1 MSASQMNSI
10 DIDVGG
16 TFTDLVMNMD
26 GHTVQAKVPTT
37 SYDLSVCF
45 LNVIEV
51 GAQELG
57 LTLDQ
62 VLRQIGM
69 VRYSTT
75 IAMNRLIERKGPRL
89 GLLTTE
95 GHEDAVLIGRG
106 AQWVDGTRLHE
117 RRNLA
122 VQQKPVPLIPR
133 RMIAG
138 IKERV
143 DGRGRVMRP
152 LDEDDARE
160 KIHRLV
166 DRGARGFVI
175 SLLWAFLNPA
185 HEQRLKEIIREEYKE
200 YHIGYLPVVLSSD
213 VLGKLGEYQRSM
225 TAILDAYLHRS
236 LQIELSAMWDKL
248 REYGYTGSFMMVQ
261 NSGGVA
267 EIYKASAS
275 RTYNGGP
282 VAGLIGSRDIARQLG
297 YTNVVAS
304 DVGGTSF
311 DIGLVVSADVRNY
324 EFNPIIDRWMVGLA
338 MIQSLSIGAGGGS
351 IARINRDL
359 GNRVE
364 VGPQSAG
371 SYPGPACYNQ
381 GGTEPTVTDADL
393 VLGYLNPDYYF
404 GGRMKLNKGA
414 AERALRK
421 LAKPLGMDVIEV
433 ASIIRR
439 IVDEH
444 MASAIRKEVVLR
456 GYRPEEFVL
465 FAFGG
470 GGPTHAAG
478 YHGDIP
484 QTVIF
489 PYSPVF
495 CALGSSIM
503 DIVHVYESS
512 RRMTMIEPFTG
523 KAVVDREAFNSLVRG
538 LKEQAEQELLTEG
551 LNPQD
556 AAYVLELD
564 MLYGGLIQPKRT
576 ATPGLFLTGEE
587 DVWAFYKRFEQEFSE
602 AFSPL
607 IVNLPGGV
615 YIETFILKAIVPSHK
630 VDLVARELHGRD
642 PEAARKDSRPAY
654 WPGIKGWMET
664 PVYHQDQLLPG
675 NEVAGPAILESE
687 YTTVVIPPQMMYR
700 VDTYGLGIMSSAIAP
715 IRLANDAAASSAAH
729 SGKTQ

>member
-1 MSASQMNSI
+1 MSASQLNSI

-16 TFTDLVMNMD
+16 TFTDLVMNLD
-26 GHTVQAKVPTT
+26 GRTVQAKVPTT

-62 VLRQIGM
+62 VLKRVGM

-89 GLLTTE
+89 ALLTTE
-95 GHEDAVLIGRG
+95 GHEDAILIGRG

-122 VQQKPVPLIPR
+122 AQQKPTPLIPR
-133 RMIAG
+133 HMIAG

-143 DGRGRVMRP
+143 DGRGQIMRP

-175 SLLWAFLNPA
+175 SLLWSFLNPA
-185 HEQRLKEIIREEYKE
+185 HERRLKEIIREEYKE

-351 IARINRDL
+351 IARINLDL

-404 GGRMKLNKGA
+404 GGRMKLNKSA

-421 LAKPLGMDVIEV
+421 LAKPLGMDVIEI

-556 AAYVLELD
+556 ADYVLELD

-576 ATPGLFLTGEE
+576 ATPGLFLKSEE

-642 PEAARKDSRPAY
+642 PEAARKGSRPAY

-700 VDTYGLGIMSSAIAP
+700 VDTYGLGIMSSAKAP

>member
-1 MSASQMNSI
+1 MSDSQMNSI

-16 TFTDLVMNMD
+16 TFTDLVMNVD
-26 GHTVQAKVPTT
+26 GHSVQAKVPTT

-62 VLRQIGM
+62 VLRRIGI

-89 GLLTTE
+89 ALLTTE
-95 GHEDAVLIGRG
+95 GHEDAILIGRG

-122 VQQKPVPLIPR
+122 AQQKPVPLIPR

-160 KIHRLV
+160 KINRMV

-175 SLLWAFLNPA
+175 SLLWSFLNPA
-185 HEQRLKEIIREEYKE
+185 HERRLKEIIREEYKE

-248 REYGYTGSFMMVQ
+248 RDYGYNGSFMMVQ

-282 VAGLIGSRDIARQLG
+282 VAGLIGARDIARQLG
-297 YTNVVAS
+297 YMNVVAS

-359 GNRVE
+359 GNRIE

-404 GGRMKLNKGA
+404 GGRMKLNKST

-421 LAKPLGMDVIEV
+421 MAKPLGMDVIEV

-503 DIVHVYESS
+503 DIVHVYEAS

-523 KAVVDREAFNSLVRG
+523 KAVVDRETFNSVVRE

-551 LNPQD
+551 LNPHD
-556 AAYVLELD
+556 AVYVLELD

-576 ATPGLFLTGEE
+576 ATPGLFLKSEE
-587 DVWAFYKRFEQEFSE
+587 DVWDFYKRFEQEFSE

-630 VDLVARELHGRD
+630 VELVTRELQGRD
-642 PEAARKDSRPAY
+642 PEAARKGSRPAY
-654 WPGIKGWMET
+654 WPGIKAWRET
-664 PVYHQDQLLPG
+664 PVYHEDGLLPG

-687 YTTVVIPPQMMYR
+687 YTTVVIPPEMMYR
-700 VDTYGLGIMSSAIAP
+700 VDAYGLGIISSAKGEEVHADSH
-715 IRLANDAAASSAAH
+715 RRREAEVD
-729 SGKTQ
+729 

>member
-1 MSASQMNSI
+1 MSASLMNSV

-16 TFTDLVMNMD
+16 TFTDLVLNLD
-26 GHTVQAKVPTT
+26 GHTIQAKVPTT
-37 SYDLSVCF
+37 PYDLSVCF
-45 LNVIEV
+45 LSVIET
-51 GAQELG
+51 GAAELG

-62 VLRQIGM
+62 LLPRIGM

-89 GLLTTE
+89 ALLATE
-95 GHEDAVLIGRG
+95 GHEDAILIGRG
-106 AQWVDGTRLHE
+106 AQWVDGTRLQE
-117 RRNLA
+117 RRDLA
-122 VQQKPVPLIPR
+122 AQHKPVPLIPR

-143 DGRGRVMRP
+143 DGRGQIMRP
-152 LDEDDARE
+152 LDEEDARE
-160 KIHRLV
+160 KIHRMV

-175 SLLWAFLNPA
+175 SLLWSFLNPA
-185 HEQRLKEIIREEYKE
+185 HEQRLKAIIREEYKE

-267 EIYKASAS
+267 EIYKATAS

-282 VAGLIGSRDIARQLG
+282 VAGLIGARDIARQLG
-297 YTNVVAS
+297 YKNVIAS

-324 EFNPIIDRWMVGLA
+324 DFNPIIDRWMVGIA

-359 GNRVE
+359 GNRLE

-371 SYPGPACYNQ
+371 SYPGPACYNL

-404 GGRMKLNKGA
+404 GGRMKLNKSA

-421 LAKPLGMDVIEV
+421 IAKPLGMEIVEA
-433 ASIIRR
+433 ASLVRR
-439 IVDEH
+439 LVDEN

-495 CALGSSIM
+495 CAFGSSIM

-512 RRMTMIEPFTG
+512 RRMTFIEPFTG
-523 KAVVDREAFNSLVRG
+523 KAVVDRAAFNTVVRT
-538 LKEQAEQELLTEG
+538 LKEQAEKELLAEG
-551 LNPQD
+551 LDPHN
-556 AAYVLELD
+556 AVYMLELD
-564 MLYGGLIQPKRT
+564 MLYGGLIHSKRT
-576 ATPGLFLTGEE
+576 ATPGLFLQNEE
-587 DVWAFYKRFEQEFSE
+587 DTWAFYKRFEQEFSE
-602 AFSPL
+602 SFSPL
-607 IVNLPGGV
+607 VVNLPGGV
-615 YIETFILKAIVPSHK
+615 YVDTFILKAIVPSHK
-630 VDLVARELHGRD
+630 VEMVAKQLQGPD
-642 PEAARKDSRPAY
+642 PSAAQKGTRAAY
-654 WPGIKGWMET
+654 WPAKKAWADT
-664 PVYHQDQLLPG
+664 PVYDQDRLQPG
-675 NEVAGPAILESE
+675 NAIPGPAIIESE
-687 YTTVVIPPQMMYR
+687 YTTIVIPPDMSYQ
-700 VDTYGLGIMSSAIAP
+700 VDANGLGIMSSAAAP
-715 IRLANDAAASSAAH
+715 IRH
-729 SGKTQ
+729 SDTGAVSETAQSVKAQ

>member
-1 MSASQMNSI
+1 MSVNQMNSI

-16 TFTDLVMNMD
+16 TFTDLVMNLD

-37 SYDLSVCF
+37 PYDLSVCF
-45 LNVIEV
+45 LNVIDV
-51 GAQELG
+51 AAQELG
-57 LTLDQ
+57 LSLDQ
-62 VLRQIGM
+62 MLRRIGM

-75 IAMNRLIERKGPRL
+75 IAMNRLIERKGPHL
-89 GLLTTE
+89 ALLTTE
-95 GHEDAVLIGRG
+95 GHEDAILIGRG

-122 VQQKPVPLIPR
+122 AQQKPVPLIPR

-143 DGRGRVMRP
+143 DSRGQIVRP

-160 KIHRLV
+160 KIHQMM
-166 DRGARGFVI
+166 DRGARGFVV
-175 SLLWAFLNPA
+175 SLLWAFLNPT
-185 HEQRLKEIIREEYKE
+185 HERRLKEIIREEYKE

-213 VLGKLGEYQRSM
+213 VLGKLGEYQRTM

-248 REYGYTGSFMMVQ
+248 REYGYNGSFMMVQ

-282 VAGLIGSRDIARQLG
+282 VAGLIGARDIARQLG

-324 EFNPIIDRWMVGLA
+324 EFSPIIDRWMVGLA

-359 GNRVE
+359 GNRIE

-404 GGRMKLNKGA
+404 GGRMKLNKSA

-421 LAKPLGMDVIEV
+421 LAKPLGMDIVEV

-484 QTVIF
+484 QIVIF

-512 RRMTMIEPFTG
+512 HRMTMIEPVTG
-523 KAVVDREAFNSLVRG
+523 KAVIDRGAFNSVVRD
-538 LKEQAEQELLTEG
+538 LKEQAEQELFAEG
-551 LNPQD
+551 LSPQD
-556 AAYVLELD
+556 ATYTLELD

-576 ATPGLFLTGEE
+576 ATPGLFLKDEE
-587 DVWAFYKRFEQEFSE
+587 DVWAFYRRFEQDSSSTCP
-602 AFSPL
+602 AVS
-607 IVNLPGGV
+607 I
-615 YIETFILKAIVPSHK
+615 
-630 VDLVARELHGRD
+630 
-642 PEAARKDSRPAY
+642 SRPLFSRRLCRATK
-654 WPGIKGWMET
+654 WNWLPRSFTDKTRKQLAKGAVPPIGLRRRHGWRRQCTIKT
-664 PVYHQDQLLPG
+664 
-675 NEVAGPAILESE
+675 ACFLEMRSL
-687 YTTVVIPPQMMYR
+687 V
-700 VDTYGLGIMSSAIAP
+700 
-715 IRLANDAAASSAAH
+715 RLSWSRSTRRWSFRH
-729 SGKTQ
+729 R

>member
-1 MSASQMNSI
+1 
-10 DIDVGG
+10 
-16 TFTDLVMNMD
+16 
-26 GHTVQAKVPTT
+26 
-37 SYDLSVCF
+37 
-45 LNVIEV
+45 
-51 GAQELG
+51 
-57 LTLDQ
+57 
-62 VLRQIGM
+62 
-69 VRYSTT
+69 
-75 IAMNRLIERKGPRL
+75 
-89 GLLTTE
+89 
-95 GHEDAVLIGRG
+95 
-106 AQWVDGTRLHE
+106 
-117 RRNLA
+117 
-122 VQQKPVPLIPR
+122 
-133 RMIAG
+133 
-138 IKERV
+138 
-143 DGRGRVMRP
+143 
-152 LDEDDARE
+152 
-160 KIHRLV
+160 
-166 DRGARGFVI
+166 
-175 SLLWAFLNPA
+175 
-185 HEQRLKEIIREEYKE
+185 
-200 YHIGYLPVVLSSD
+200 
-213 VLGKLGEYQRSM
+213 
-225 TAILDAYLHRS
+225 
-236 LQIELSAMWDKL
+236 
-248 REYGYTGSFMMVQ
+248 
-261 NSGGVA
+261 
-267 EIYKASAS
+267 
-275 RTYNGGP
+275 
-282 VAGLIGSRDIARQLG
+282 
-297 YTNVVAS
+297 
-304 DVGGTSF
+304 
-311 DIGLVVSADVRNY
+311 
-324 EFNPIIDRWMVGLA
+324 
-338 MIQSLSIGAGGGS
+338 
-351 IARINRDL
+351 
-359 GNRVE
+359 
-364 VGPQSAG
+364 
-371 SYPGPACYNQ
+371 
-381 GGTEPTVTDADL
+381 VTDADL

-538 LKEQAEQELLTEG
+538 LKEQAEQELVTEG

-556 AAYVLELD
+556 AVYVLELD

-576 ATPGLFLTGEE
+576 ATPGLFLKSEE

-642 PEAARKDSRPAY
+642 PEAARKGSRPAY

-700 VDTYGLGIMSSAIAP
+700 VDTYGLGIMSSATAP

>member
-1 MSASQMNSI
+1 MTASQLNSI

-16 TFTDLVMNMD
+16 TFTDLVMNLD
-26 GHTVQAKVPTT
+26 GQSVQAKVPTT
-37 SYDLSVCF
+37 PYDLSVCF

-51 GAQELG
+51 AAGELG

-62 VLRQIGM
+62 VLGHIGM

-75 IAMNRLIERKGPRL
+75 IAMNRLIERKGPHL
-89 GLLTTE
+89 ALLTTE

-122 VQQKPVPLIPR
+122 AQHKPVPLIPR

-143 DGRGRVMRP
+143 DSRGQVLRP

-175 SLLWAFLNPA
+175 SLLWAFLNPM
-185 HEQRLKEIIREEYKE
+185 HERRLKEIIREEYKE

-213 VLGKLGEYQRSM
+213 VLGKLGEYQRTM

-248 REYGYTGSFMMVQ
+248 REYGYSGSFMMVQ

-282 VAGLIGSRDIARQLG
+282 VAGLIGARDIARQLG

-324 EFNPIIDRWMVGLA
+324 EFSPIIDRWMVGIA

-351 IARINRDL
+351 IARINREL
-359 GNRVE
+359 GNRIE

-404 GGRMKLNKGA
+404 GGRMKLNKAA

-421 LAKPLGMDVIEV
+421 LAKPLGMDIIEV

-439 IVDEH
+439 IVDEN

-512 RRMTMIEPFTG
+512 HRMTMIEPFTG
-523 KAVVDREAFNSLVRG
+523 KAVIDREAFNSVVRE
-538 LKEQAEQELLTEG
+538 LKEQAEQELAAEG

-556 AAYVLELD
+556 AVYALELD

-576 ATPGLFLTGEE
+576 ATPGLFLKDED
-587 DVWAFYKRFEQEFSE
+587 DVWAFYRRFEQEFSE

-607 IVNLPGGV
+607 IVNLPGGL

-630 VDLVARELHGRD
+630 VELVARPLHGPD
-642 PEAARKDSRPAY
+642 PEATRKGSRSAY
-654 WPGIKGWMET
+654 WPEQKAWVET
-664 PVYHQDQLLPG
+664 PVYDQNRLLPG
-675 NEVAGPAILESE
+675 NEVLGPAILESE
-687 YTTVVIPPQMMYR
+687 YTTVVIPPEMRYR
-700 VDTYGLGIMSSAIAP
+700 VDAYGLGIMSSVGEPARQALGVAVSTTEP
-715 IRLANDAAASSAAH
+715 ATTA
-729 SGKTQ
+729 Q

>member
-1 MSASQMNSI
+1 MSASAMNSI

-16 TFTDLVMNMD
+16 TFTDMVLNVD
-26 GHTVQAKVPTT
+26 GRIVQAKVPTT
-37 SYDLSVCF
+37 PYDLSLCF

-57 LTLDQ
+57 WSLEELLSR
-62 VLRQIGM
+62 VGM

-89 GLLTTE
+89 ALLTTE
-95 GHEDAVLIGRG
+95 GHEDAILIGRG
-106 AQWVDGTRLHE
+106 AQWIDGKRLHE

-122 VQQKPVPLIPR
+122 AQQKPQPLIPR

-138 IKERV
+138 IKERI
-143 DGRGRVMRP
+143 DGRGQVVRP
-152 LDEDDARE
+152 LDEEDARE
-160 KIHRLV
+160 KIHRLI

-175 SLLWAFLNPA
+175 SLLWAFLNPV
-185 HEQRLKEIIREEYKE
+185 HERRLKEIIREEYKE

-213 VLGKLGEYQRSM
+213 VLGKLGEYQRTM
-225 TAILDAYLHRS
+225 TAVLDAYLHRS
-236 LQIELSAMWDKL
+236 LQIELSAMWDRL
-248 REYGYTGSFMMVQ
+248 REHGYRGSFMMVQ
-261 NSGGVA
+261 NSGGVT

-282 VAGLIGSRDIARQLG
+282 VAGLIGARDIARQLG

-324 EFNPIIDRWMVGLA
+324 EFNPVIDRWMVGLT

-351 IARINRDL
+351 IARINREL
-359 GNRVE
+359 GNRIE

-381 GGTEPTVTDADL
+381 GGSEPTVTDADL
-393 VLGYLNPDYYF
+393 MLGYLNPDYYF
-404 GGRMKLNKGA
+404 GGRMKLNKSA

-421 LAKPLGMDVIEV
+421 LARPLHMDETEV
-433 ASIIRR
+433 AALIRR
-439 IVDEH
+439 IVDEN

-484 QTVIF
+484 QIVIF

-503 DIVHVYESS
+503 DIIHVYEASH
-512 RRMTMIEPFTG
+512 RFTVIEPFTG
-523 KAVVDREAFNSLVRG
+523 KAVIDREAFNNVVRR
-538 LKEQAEQELLTEG
+538 LKEQAEQELRAEG
-551 LNPQD
+551 LNPEE
-556 AAYVLELD
+556 ALYTLELD

-576 ATPGLFLTGEE
+576 ATPGLFLNSEE
-587 DVWAFYKRFEQEFSE
+587 DVWALYRRFEQEFSE

-630 VDLVARELHGRD
+630 VELVAHALHGPS
-642 PEAARKDSRPAY
+642 PEEARKGSRPAY
-654 WPGIKGWMET
+654 WPQISAWVDT
-664 PVYHQDQLLPG
+664 PVYEQGRLLPG
-675 NEVAGPAILESE
+675 NEVHGPAILESE
-687 YTTVVIPPQMMYR
+687 YTTVVIPPEMVYR
-700 VDTYGLGIMSSAIAP
+700 VNTYGLGIMSHKKGEAIYADSH
-715 IRLANDAAASSAAH
+715 IRREAEVD
-729 SGKTQ
+729 

>member
-1 MSASQMNSI
+1 MTADLMNSI

-16 TFTDLVMNMD
+16 TFTDLVLNLD

-37 SYDLSVCF
+37 AYDLSVCF

-62 VLRQIGM
+62 LLQRISM

-89 GLLTTE
+89 GLITTE
-95 GHEDAVLIGRG
+95 GHEDAILIGRG
-106 AQWVDGTRLHE
+106 AQWVDGSRLHE

-122 VQQKPVPLIPR
+122 SQNKPVPLIPR
-133 RMIAG
+133 KMIVGA
-138 IKERV
+138 KERI
-143 DGRGRVMRP
+143 DGRGQVMRP
-152 LDEDDARE
+152 LHEDDARE

-175 SLLWAFLNPA
+175 SLLWSFLNPA
-185 HEQRLKEIIREEYKE
+185 HERRLKEIIREEYKE

-213 VLGKLGEYQRSM
+213 VLGKLGEYQRTM
-225 TAILDAYLHRS
+225 TAVLDAYLHRS

-248 REYGYTGSFMMVQ
+248 RDYGYKGSFMMVQ
-261 NSGGVA
+261 NTGGVA
-267 EIYKASAS
+267 EIYKATAS

-282 VAGLIGSRDIARQLG
+282 VAGLIGARDIARQLG
-297 YTNVVAS
+297 YRNVVTS

-324 EFNPIIDRWMVGLA
+324 EFNPIIDRWMVGIA
-338 MIQSLSIGAGGGS
+338 MIKSLSIGAGGGS
-351 IARINRDL
+351 IAWLNQNL
-359 GNRVE
+359 GNRLE
-364 VGPQSAG
+364 VGPHSAG

-404 GGRMKLNKGA
+404 GGRMKLNKDA
-414 AERALRK
+414 AERAIRK
-421 LAKPLGMDVIEV
+421 IAKPLGMNMVE
-433 ASIIRR
+433 AAAMMRR
-439 IVDEH
+439 IVDEN
-444 MASAIRKEVVLR
+444 MSSAIRKEVVLR

-470 GGPTHAAG
+470 GGPTHSAG
-478 YHGDIP
+478 FHGDIP

-489 PYSPVF
+489 PFSPVF

-512 RRMTMIEPFTG
+512 RRMTFIEPYTG
-523 KAVVDREAFNSLVRG
+523 RAAVDREAFNAIVHG
-538 LKEQAEQELLTEG
+538 LKEQAQEELAAEG
-551 LNPQD
+551 LDPND
-556 AAYVLELD
+556 AVYTLELD
-564 MLYGGLIQPKRT
+564 MLYGGLIHSKRT
-576 ATPGLFLTGEE
+576 ATPGLFLSSEE
-587 DVWAFYKRFEQEFSE
+587 DVWAFYKQFEQEFSE
-602 AFSPL
+602 SFSPL

-615 YIETFILKAIVPSHK
+615 YIDTFVLKAIVPSHK
-630 VDLVARELHGRD
+630 VEMIARELHGPD
-642 PEAARKDSRPAY
+642 PGAAQKGSRQAY
-654 WPGIKGWMET
+654 WPAQKGWIET
-664 PVYHQDQLLPG
+664 PVYDQERLLPG
-675 NEVAGPAILESE
+675 NELMGPAILESE
-687 YTTVVIPPQMMYR
+687 YTTVVIPPNMTYR
-700 VDTYGLGIMSSAIAP
+700 VDAYGLGIMSSAKGGYVYADSYRRAEI
-715 IRLANDAAASSAAH
+715 DVD
-729 SGKTQ
+729 

>member
-1 MSASQMNSI
+1 MSASQLNSI

-16 TFTDLVMNMD
+16 TFTDLVMNLD
-26 GHTVQAKVPTT
+26 GKSVQAKVPTT
-37 SYDLSVCF
+37 PYDLSVCF

-51 GAQELG
+51 AAGELG
-57 LTLDQ
+57 LTLDE
-62 VLRQIGM
+62 VLKDIGM

-75 IAMNRLIERKGPRL
+75 IAMNRLIERKGPHL
-89 GLLTTE
+89 ALLTTE
-95 GHEDAVLIGRG
+95 GHEDAILIGRG

-122 VQQKPVPLIPR
+122 AQQKPVPLIPR

-138 IKERV
+138 VKERV
-143 DGRGRVMRP
+143 DSRGQVLRP

-185 HEQRLKEIIREEYKE
+185 HERRLKEIIREEYKE

-213 VLGKLGEYQRSM
+213 VLGKLGEYQRTM

-248 REYGYTGSFMMVQ
+248 REYGYSGSFMMVQ

-282 VAGLIGSRDIARQLG
+282 VAGLIGARDIARQLG

-324 EFNPIIDRWMVGLA
+324 EFSPIIDRWMVGLA

-359 GNRVE
+359 GNRIE

-393 VLGYLNPDYYF
+393 MLGYLNPDYYF

-421 LAKPLGMDVIEV
+421 LAKPLGMDIIEV

-439 IVDEH
+439 IVDEN

-470 GGPTHAAG
+470 GGPTHAAA

-512 RRMTMIEPFTG
+512 HRMTMIEPFTG
-523 KAVVDREAFNSLVRG
+523 KAVIDREAFNSVVRE
-538 LKEQAEQELLTEG
+538 LKEQAEQELLAEG

-556 AAYVLELD
+556 AIYTLELD

-576 ATPGLFLTGEE
+576 ATPGLFLKDED

-630 VDLVARELHGRD
+630 VELVAQELHGPD
-642 PEAARKDSRPAY
+642 PQAARKGSRSAY
-654 WPGIKGWMET
+654 WPEHKAWVET
-664 PVYHQDQLLPG
+664 PVYDQNRLLPG
-675 NEVAGPAILESE
+675 NEVIGPAILESE
-687 YTTVVIPPQMMYR
+687 YTTVVIPPQMRYR
-700 VDTYGLGIMSSAIAP
+700 VDTYGLGIMSEVGEPA
-715 IRLANDAAASSAAH
+715 RLASGAAVSTTAPAARA
-729 SGKTQ
+729 Q

>member
-1 MSASQMNSI
+1 MSADQMNSI

-16 TFTDLVMNMD
+16 TFTDLIMNVD

-37 SYDLSVCF
+37 PYDLSVCF
-45 LNVIEV
+45 LKVIEA

-62 VLRQIGM
+62 VLKHVGM

-89 GLLTTE
+89 ALLTTE

-122 VQQKPVPLIPR
+122 AQQKPTPLIPR

-138 IKERV
+138 VKERV
-143 DGRGRVMRP
+143 DGRGQIMRP

-185 HEQRLKEIIREEYKE
+185 HERRLKEIIREEYKE

-248 REYGYTGSFMMVQ
+248 RDYGYTGSFMMVQ
-261 NSGGVA
+261 NSGGVS

-282 VAGLIGSRDIARQLG
+282 VAGLIGARDIARQLG

-311 DIGLVVSADVRNY
+311 DIGLVVSDDVRNY

-338 MIQSLSIGAGGGS
+338 MIQSISIGAGGGS

-359 GNRVE
+359 GNRIE

-381 GGTEPTVTDADL
+381 GGTEPTVTDANL
-393 VLGYLNPDYYF
+393 VLGYLNPDYFF
-404 GGRMKLNKGA
+404 GGRMKLNKSA
-414 AERALRK
+414 SERALRK
-421 LAKPLGMDVIEV
+421 LAKPLGMDIIEV

-478 YHGDIP
+478 YRGDIP

-503 DIVHVYESS
+503 DIVHVYEAS
-512 RRMTMIEPFTG
+512 RRMTMIEPVTG
-523 KAVVDREAFNSLVRG
+523 KAVIDREAFNSVVRE
-538 LKEQAEQELLTEG
+538 LKAQAEQELLTEG

-556 AAYVLELD
+556 AVYALELD

-576 ATPGLFLTGEE
+576 ATPGLFLNSEE
-587 DVWAFYKRFEQEFSE
+587 DVWAFYKEFEQEFSE
-602 AFSPL
+602 SFSPL

-615 YIETFILKAIVPSHK
+615 YLETFILKAIVPSHK

-642 PEAARKDSRPAY
+642 PQAARKGSRSAY
-654 WPGIKGWMET
+654 WPEIKAWMET
-664 PVYHQDQLLPG
+664 PVYNEDRLLPG
-675 NEVAGPAILESE
+675 NEITGPAILESE
-687 YTTVVIPPQMMYR
+687 YTTVVIPPQVMYR
-700 VDTYGLGIMSSAIAP
+700 VDAYGLGIMSSASGSS
-715 IRLANDAAASSAAH
+715 RLADDAAASSVAH
-729 SGKTQ
+729 SVKAQ

>member
-1 MSASQMNSI
+1 MSATQLNSI

-16 TFTDLVMNMD
+16 TFTDLVMNLD
-26 GHTVQAKVPTT
+26 GQSVQAKVPTT

-57 LTLDQ
+57 LSLDQ
-62 VLRQIGM
+62 VLRRIGM

-89 GLLTTE
+89 ALLTTE

-122 VQQKPVPLIPR
+122 IQQKPVPLIPR

-143 DGRGRVMRP
+143 DGRGQVMRP

-175 SLLWAFLNPA
+175 SLLWSFLNPA
-185 HEQRLKEIIREEYKE
+185 HERRLKEIIREEYKE

-338 MIQSLSIGAGGGS
+338 MIQSISIGAGGGS
-351 IARINRDL
+351 IARLNRDL

-404 GGRMKLNKGA
+404 GGRMKLNKSA

-433 ASIIRR
+433 ASLIRR

-512 RRMTMIEPFTG
+512 RRMTFIEPFTG
-523 KAVVDREAFNSLVRG
+523 KAAVDREAFNSVVRK
-538 LKEQAEQELLTEG
+538 LKEQAEQELQTEG
-551 LNPQD
+551 LSPQD
-556 AAYVLELD
+556 AVYVLELD

-576 ATPGLFLTGEE
+576 ATPGLFLTSEE
-587 DVWAFYKRFEQEFSE
+587 DVWAFYQRFEQEFSE
-602 AFSPL
+602 SFSPL

-615 YIETFILKAIVPSHK
+615 YLETFILKAIVPSHK

-642 PEAARKDSRPAY
+642 PEAARKDTRSAY
-654 WPGIKGWMET
+654 WPGIKAWKET

-675 NEVAGPAILESE
+675 NEVLGPAVLESE

-700 VDTYGLGIMSSAIAP
+700 VDTYGLGIMSTATAP
-715 IRLANDAAASSAAH
+715 IRLANDATASSATH
-729 SGKTQ
+729 SGKAQ

>member
-1 MSASQMNSI
+1 MSANQMNSI

-16 TFTDLVMNMD
+16 TFTDLVMNVD

-37 SYDLSVCF
+37 PYDLSVCF
-45 LNVIEV
+45 MNVIEA

-57 LTLDQ
+57 LSLDQ
-62 VLRQIGM
+62 LLGRIGM

-89 GLLTTE
+89 ALLTTE
-95 GHEDAVLIGRG
+95 GHEDAILIGRG

-122 VQQKPVPLIPR
+122 AQQKPVPLIPR

-138 IKERV
+138 VKERV
-143 DGRGRVMRP
+143 DGRGQIIRP
-152 LDEDDARE
+152 LDEEDARE

-185 HEQRLKEIIREEYKE
+185 HERRLKEIIREEYKE

-213 VLGKLGEYQRSM
+213 VLGKLGEYQRTM

-248 REYGYTGSFMMVQ
+248 REYGYSGSFMMVQ

-267 EIYKASAS
+267 EIYKATAS

-282 VAGLIGSRDIARQLG
+282 VAGLIGARDIARQLG
-297 YTNVVAS
+297 YTNVVTS

-324 EFNPIIDRWMVGLA
+324 EFSPVIDRWMVGLA
-338 MIQSLSIGAGGGS
+338 MIQSISIGAGGGS

-359 GNRVE
+359 GNRIE

-393 VLGYLNPDYYF
+393 MLGYINPDYYF
-404 GGRMKLNKGA
+404 GGRMKLSKAA
-414 AERALRK
+414 AERALRR

-439 IVDEH
+439 IVDEN

-523 KAVVDREAFNSLVRG
+523 KAVIDREAFNRVVRD

-551 LNPQD
+551 FDPQD
-556 AAYVLELD
+556 AVYALELD

-630 VDLVARELHGRD
+630 MELVAGELQGGD
-642 PEAARKDSRPAY
+642 PQAARKSSRPAY
-654 WPGIKGWMET
+654 WPEEKAWIET
-664 PVYHQDQLLPG
+664 LVYDQGRLLPG

-687 YTTVVIPPQMMYR
+687 YTTVVIPPQMVYR
-700 VDTYGLGIMSSAIAP
+700 VDAYGLGILSAAGEP
-715 IRLANDAAASSAAH
+715 VRLAGGATVSTTVQA
-729 SGKTQ
+729 Q

>member
-1 MSASQMNSI
+1 MTADLMNSI

-16 TFTDLVMNMD
+16 TFTDLVLNLD

-37 SYDLSVCF
+37 AYDLSVCF

-62 VLRQIGM
+62 LLQRISM

-89 GLLTTE
+89 GLITTE
-95 GHEDAVLIGRG
+95 GHEDAILIGRG
-106 AQWVDGTRLHE
+106 AQWVDGSRLHE

-122 VQQKPVPLIPR
+122 SQNKPVPLIPR
-133 RMIAG
+133 KMIVGA
-138 IKERV
+138 KERI
-143 DGRGRVMRP
+143 DGRGQVMRP
-152 LDEDDARE
+152 LHEDDARE

-175 SLLWAFLNPA
+175 SLLWSFLNPA
-185 HEQRLKEIIREEYKE
+185 HERRLKEIIREEYKE

-213 VLGKLGEYQRSM
+213 VLGKLGEYQRTM
-225 TAILDAYLHRS
+225 TAVLDAYLHRS

-248 REYGYTGSFMMVQ
+248 RDYGYKGSFMMVQ
-261 NSGGVA
+261 NTGGVA
-267 EIYKASAS
+267 EIYKATAS

-282 VAGLIGSRDIARQLG
+282 VAGLIGARDIARQLG
-297 YTNVVAS
+297 YRNVVTS

-324 EFNPIIDRWMVGLA
+324 EFNPIIDRWMVGIA
-338 MIQSLSIGAGGGS
+338 MIKSLSIGAGGGS
-351 IARINRDL
+351 IAWLNRNL
-359 GNRVE
+359 GNRLE
-364 VGPQSAG
+364 VGPHSAG

-404 GGRMKLNKGA
+404 GGRMKLNKDA
-414 AERALRK
+414 AERAIRK
-421 LAKPLGMDVIEV
+421 IAKPLGMNMVE
-433 ASIIRR
+433 AAAMMRR
-439 IVDEH
+439 IVDEN
-444 MASAIRKEVVLR
+444 MSSAIRKEVVLR

-470 GGPTHAAG
+470 GGPTHSAG
-478 YHGDIP
+478 FHGDIP

-489 PYSPVF
+489 PFSPVF

-512 RRMTMIEPFTG
+512 RRMTFIEPYTG
-523 KAVVDREAFNSLVRG
+523 RAAVDREAFNAIVRG
-538 LKEQAEQELLTEG
+538 LKEQAQEELAAEG
-551 LNPQD
+551 LDPND
-556 AAYVLELD
+556 AVYTLELD
-564 MLYGGLIQPKRT
+564 MLYGGLIHSKRT
-576 ATPGLFLTGEE
+576 ATPGLFLSSEE
-587 DVWAFYKRFEQEFSE
+587 DVWAFYKQFEQEFSE
-602 AFSPL
+602 SFSPL

-615 YIETFILKAIVPSHK
+615 YIDTFVLKAIVPSHK
-630 VDLVARELHGRD
+630 VEMIARELHGPD
-642 PEAARKDSRPAY
+642 PGAAQKGSRQAY
-654 WPGIKGWMET
+654 WPAQKGWIET
-664 PVYHQDQLLPG
+664 PVYDQERLLPG
-675 NEVAGPAILESE
+675 NELMGPAILESE
-687 YTTVVIPPQMMYR
+687 YTTVVIPPNMTYR
-700 VDTYGLGIMSSAIAP
+700 VDAYGLGIMSSAKGGYVYADSYRRAEI
-715 IRLANDAAASSAAH
+715 DVD
-729 SGKTQ
+729 

>member
-1 MSASQMNSI
+1 MSASQLNSI

-16 TFTDLVMNMD
+16 TFTDLVMNLD
-26 GHTVQAKVPTT
+26 GQTVQAKVPTT
-37 SYDLSVCF
+37 PYDLSVCF

-51 GAQELG
+51 AAQGLG

-62 VLRQIGM
+62 VLKRIGM

-75 IAMNRLIERKGPRL
+75 IAMNRLIERKGPHL
-89 GLLTTE
+89 ALLTTE
-95 GHEDAVLIGRG
+95 GHEDAILIGRG

-122 VQQKPVPLIPR
+122 AQQKPVPLIPR

-143 DGRGRVMRP
+143 DSRGQILRP

-160 KIHRLV
+160 KIHRMV

-185 HEQRLKEIIREEYKE
+185 HERRLKEIIREEYKE

-213 VLGKLGEYQRSM
+213 VLGKLGEYQRTM

-248 REYGYTGSFMMVQ
+248 REYGYSGSFMMVQ

-282 VAGLIGSRDIARQLG
+282 VAGLIGARDIARQLG

-324 EFNPIIDRWMVGLA
+324 EFSPIIDRWMVGIA

-359 GNRVE
+359 GNRIE

-404 GGRMKLNKGA
+404 GGRMKLNKAA

-439 IVDEH
+439 IVDEN

-512 RRMTMIEPFTG
+512 HRMTMIEPFTG
-523 KAVVDREAFNSLVRG
+523 KAVIDREAFNNVVRE
-538 LKEQAEQELLTEG
+538 LKEQAEQELLAEG
-551 LNPQD
+551 LNPHD
-556 AAYVLELD
+556 AVYTLELD

-576 ATPGLFLTGEE
+576 ATPGLFLKDED

-607 IVNLPGGV
+607 IINLPGGV

-630 VDLVARELHGRD
+630 VELVARELQGPD
-642 PEAARKDSRPAY
+642 PEAARKGSRSAY
-654 WPGIKGWMET
+654 WPEQKAWVET
-664 PVYHQDQLLPG
+664 PVYDQNRLLPG
-675 NEVAGPAILESE
+675 NEVIGPAILESE
-687 YTTVVIPPQMMYR
+687 YTTAVIPPQMRYQ
-700 VDTYGLGIMSSAIAP
+700 VDAYGLGIMSEVGEPARQALGAAVSTTAP
-715 IRLANDAAASSAAH
+715 AAGA
-729 SGKTQ
+729 